1 MASRKDL
8 TPAEI
13 LSEWKLYATLEDPE
27 CGGECVCGKTGL
39 RYYIVND
46 QMFFL
51 NRAPY
56 LC

>member
-51 NRAPY
+51 NRAHC